1 MLSKNDK
8 PTDVYFKFSIHENV
22 IAKKSENRLRLEQ
35 KFNIT
40 FKDSD
45 SRF

>member
-22 IAKKSENRLRLEQ
+22 IAKKV
-35 KFNIT
+35 KT
-40 FKDSD
+40 A
-45 SRF
+45 